1 MGPRKGDT
9 MQIGSRRTRLVAG
22 ATTAWLIGV
31 AWATVGNG
39 MSMRAPS
46 AAAGHVDT
54 QAGDRVFQPACK
66 TPSAYAQAG
75 AQAASSPRPQMSDEA
90 FKNVQVLKG
99 IPVDEF
105 MGTMGIFSAALGM
118 CCLECHVPD
127 WAADSPRKLTA
138 RKMIQ
143 MTETINRANFSGRKV
158 VTCWTCHRQSD
169 RPSVTPLLDVVYG
182 EPIYYAPDDYFQQ
195 TPGAPKPDE
204 VLEKYIQA
212 VGGAERVSRL
222 TSVVAKGKAAGFG
235 GASSGAPVELYAK
248 APNQRTVIQHLEV
261 GNKTTT
267 YDGRSG
273 WLASPVTPVPVMTL
287 TGGELEGARLDAELS
302 FPGRIKQVLGQ
313 WRANLPTT
321 INDRSV
327 NVLQGTSTGG
337 AVATLYFDV
346 ETGLLTR
353 VVRYANSAMGRVP
366 TQIDFED
373 YREVAGV
380 KIPFKW
386 SFAWL
391 SGRDVIELS
400 DVQANVPIDAAKFSK
415 PAPAVRP

>member
-1 MGPRKGDT
+1 M
-9 MQIGSRRTRLVAG
+9 
-22 ATTAWLIGV
+22 
-31 AWATVGNG
+31 
-39 MSMRAPS
+39 
-46 AAAGHVDT
+46 
-54 QAGDRVFQPACK
+54 
-66 TPSAYAQAG
+66 
-75 AQAASSPRPQMSDEA
+75 
-90 FKNVQVLKG
+90 
-99 IPVDEF
+99 
-105 MGTMGIFSAALGM
+105 
-118 CCLECHVPD
+118 PD

-143 MTETINRANFSGRKV
+143 MTETINRANFSDERSLPAGPAIARAIDLPSRRSSMSC
-158 VTCWTCHRQSD
+158 TANRSTTRRTIFSSRRQAH
-169 RPSVTPLLDVVYG
+169 LN
-182 EPIYYAPDDYFQQ
+182 
-195 TPGAPKPDE
+195 PDE
-204 VLEKYIQA
+204 VLDSYIQA

-222 TSVVAKGKAAGFG
+222 TSFVGKGRRPGS

-287 TGGELEGARLDAELS
+287 TGGELEGARLDAELA
-302 FPGRIKQVLGQ
+302 FPDASSRSSGQ
-313 WRANLPTT
+313 WRANLSDD
-321 INDRSV
+321 DRRPLGQSFFREPA
-327 NVLQGTSTGG
+327 LAEQC
-337 AVATLYFDV
+337 ATLYFDA
-346 ETGLLTR
+346 ESGLLTR

-373 YREVAGV
+373 YRDVAGV

-400 DVQANVPIDAAKFSK
+400 DVQANVPIDASKFSK
-415 PAPAVRP
+415 PAPAARP